1 MREPLGPRMLVL
13 HQLRRRAMA
22 TETLEELGPVDIV
35 VIGYPAGAPLTGSAA
50 QVLLDEVD
58 KGTINVLDALFVTK
72 NDDGTYSGFDA
83 TGLERGSVGEFH
95 VFEGASSGLLGDD
108 DVATTAEAIE
118 PGTSAVMIMYE
129 NRWAAPFISAVHEN
143 GGVFVDNQRLTHQDL
158 IDAVEAS

>member
-1 MREPLGPRMLVL
+1 MT
-13 HQLRRRAMA
+13 

-35 VIGYPAGAPLTGSAA
+35 VIGYPSQAPMTGSAA

-58 KGTINVLDALFVTK
+58 KGTINVLDAMFVTK
-72 NDDGTYSGFDA
+72 GDDGTYSGFEA
-83 TGLERGSVGEFH
+83 TGLEQGRVGTFT

-108 DVATTAEAIE
+108 DVATAADALD

-129 NRWAAPFISAVHEN
+129 NRWAAPFISAVHAN
-143 GGVFVDNQRLTHQDL
+143 GGVFVDAQRIPHQDL